1 VNEFSDPRAVYVFT
15 AAIPSDELPPLRC
28 SGDYVLQEFGFRRA
42 RFHANVAALVGMCVV
57 TLTLTYVGLAASDTG
72 VWYRLQQRVAMLPS
86 LRRRKRLSSHATSS
100 LPGTGDDI
108 NGRGTTP
115 TAAVLE
121 PLLPAA
127 TRSGDLDLESRV
139 SIPEEQIPMT
149 TVSTVAPDV
158 EVVAPSFAAC
168 TAQHTTVLAWHNV
181 TYTVRDWRGKTKS
194 ILRDVSGLAGSGI
207 TTGAERE
214 EGVTGGAMCA
224 VLGPSG
230 AGKSSLLDI
239 LSGRVSLS
247 DRRGG
252 VVSGGVI
259 TAAGRQI
266 TGAQLQVR
274 ATSVAIKRFYTCLVP
289 PHAPCI
295 RHSVSTVLCE
305 SLWCRFSASSLG
317 QCPLTC
323 HQSSAQSHAHSLS
336 FASGVEMGV
345 AAWGAARQW

>member
-1 VNEFSDPRAVYVFT
+1 MNEFSDPRAVYVFT

-57 TLTLTYVGLAASDTG
+57 TLTLTYMGLAASDTG
-72 VWYRLQQRVAMLPS
+72 VWYRLQQRVTVWRWH
-86 LRRRKRLSSHATSS
+86 RRRKRPNSHSIS
-100 LPGTGDDI
+100 NLPGTGDDV
-108 NGRGTTP
+108 NGRGATP

-127 TRSGDLDLESRV
+127 ARSDDFDSEIRV
-139 SIPEEQIPMT
+139 SIPEERIHTTASSPM
-149 TVSTVAPDV
+149 APDV
-158 EVVAPSFAAC
+158 EAAPPSC
-168 TAQHTTVLAWHNV
+168 TAQRTAQRTTQSTTVLSWHNI

-194 ILRDVSGLAGSGI
+194 ILRDVSGLAGSGT
-207 TTGAERE
+207 TTGADRE
-214 EGVTGGAMCA
+214 EGAAGGALCA

-266 TGAQLQVR
+266 TGTQLQVR
-274 ATSVAIKRFYTCLVP
+274 ASSPARKVCTL
-289 PHAPCI
+289 
-295 RHSVSTVLCE
+295 
-305 SLWCRFSASSLG
+305 ASS
-317 QCPLTC
+317 QRT
-323 HQSSAQSHAHSLS
+323 SLHTS
-336 FASGVEMGV
+336 KRVDGSMWEALATILSV
-345 AAWGAARQW
+345 

>member
-15 AAIPSDELPPLRC
+15 AAVPSDELPPLRC

-72 VWYRLQQRVAMLPS
+72 VWYRLQQRVAMLRS
-86 LRRRKRLSSHATSS
+86 LRRRKHLSCHCTSS
-100 LPGTGDDI
+100 LPGTGDHV
-108 NGRGTTP
+108 NGRGTTS

-127 TRSGDLDLESRV
+127 TRSGDLDLDSRV
-139 SIPEEQIPMT
+139 SIPEEQIPT
-149 TVSTVAPDV
+149 TTASPVAPDV
-158 EVVAPSFAAC
+158 EAAAPSFAAC
-168 TAQHTTVLAWHNV
+168 TAQCTTVLAWHNV

-207 TTGAERE
+207 NTGAERE
-214 EGVTGGAMCA
+214 EGVARGALCA

-252 VVSGGVI
+252 VISSGVI

-274 ATSVAIKRFYTCLVP
+274 AASLAVYRVYTCLVP
-289 PHAPCI
+289 PHIPCT
-295 RHSVSTVLCE
+295 RHSMSTVLCE
-305 SLWCRFSASSLG
+305 GLWCRFSASSLG
-317 QCPLTC
+317 QCPPPC
-323 HQSSAQSHAHSLS
+323 RQFSALPHPRSLS
-336 FASGVEMGV
+336 FA
-345 AAWGAARQW
+345 WR